1 VYLSLE
7 TLYLVLI
14 TNRASNIVE
23 DLETIRLLS
32 KGTTELL
39 LVKRYRVTLIFC
51 CVVVPDVVGSSTH
64 LTEDK
69 IGDKAFELIFAIDE
83 VCFLSIKL
91 VVVYESSI

>member
-32 KGTTELL
+32 KGMTELL
-39 LVKRYRVTLIFC
+39 LVKSYHVMF
-51 CVVVPDVVGSSTH
+51 D
-64 LTEDK
+64 
-69 IGDKAFELIFAIDE
+69 
-83 VCFLSIKL
+83 FLLNSCA
-91 VVVYESSI
+91 